1 MESVYDTEVDE
12 VLETDA
18 TEIIFPDSTEIISS
32 ESSLEETSTETV
44 VYVTSTSDA
53 GNTQS
58 AEIVSCLVVII
69 VALGV
74 TCGVVLGRIL
84 WGRIK

>member
-1 MESVYDTEVDE
+1 MERVYDTELDE
-12 VLETDA
+12 VLETDE
-18 TEIIFPDSTEIISS
+18 TESAFSNAIENVSS
-32 ESSLEETSTETV
+32 ESSVQETSTGTI
-44 VYVTSTSDA
+44 VYVTTPEID
-53 GNTQS
+53 NTQS
-58 AEIVSCLVVII
+58 TEIVSCLVVII

>member
-1 MESVYDTEVDE
+1 MESVYDTELEE
-12 VLETDA
+12 VLEA
-18 TEIIFPDSTEIISS
+18 NETESAFPNAVEDVSS
-32 ESSLEETSTETV
+32 ESSIQETSTGTI
-44 VYVTSTSDA
+44 VYVTTPESD
-53 GNTQS
+53 NTQS
-58 AEIVSCLVVII
+58 TEIVSCLVVII